1 MTRMINFSQNSNL
14 AITYKK
20 QINLG
25 KMGNRKEK
33 KLVSFKTL
41 NYEIMECIVTRAKN
55 EEYENIDKETTMDTE
70 TKTYKRKGNQA
81 IGIKIEEPILHDNSI
96 VIFIRW

>member
-41 NYEIMECIVTRAKN
+41 NYEMHNGMHSNESEN
-55 EEYENIDKETTMDTE
+55 EEYENIDKKRER
-70 TKTYKRKGNQA
+70 KRK
-81 IGIKIEEPILHDNSI
+81 ILME
-96 VIFIRW
+96 